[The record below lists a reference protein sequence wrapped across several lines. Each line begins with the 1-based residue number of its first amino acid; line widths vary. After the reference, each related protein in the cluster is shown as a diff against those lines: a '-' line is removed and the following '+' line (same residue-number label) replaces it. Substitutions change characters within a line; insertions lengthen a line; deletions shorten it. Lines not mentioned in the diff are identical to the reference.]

1 VTNHDEAVAVRP
13 LTLAWV
19 SRHLEVGER
28 IVRTEALHGGIS
40 AEMRRLTIGTRDG
53 GTRALVL
60 RTFVNVEHAE
70 DWLNREAGALSLLPG
85 TGVPAPGLVAV
96 DPTAAQCEYPSL
108 LMTHLA
114 GRTVLDDEGLET
126 RVPALARQLVA
137 IHALQPAKRPR
148 KYVTLTTADTV
159 VTPKG
164 ADAAA
169 WAAAIK
175 VIRKPA
181 PPYEGRF
188 LHRDFHPG
196 NVLFDVPPAR
206 PAGARITGVVDWA
219 ATSWGPTDLDVAHCS
234 TSLAL
239 LHGPAW
245 GLRFAEAY
253 EEAGGVLAAAASGR
267 AVLACTGRAGVLG
280 RSAAGVAAM
289 AGGREDRADD
299 TSGGGAAGCLCHRP
313 DGRAR
318 LSQGS
323 PGRDPGPTG
332 RETYAIDS
340 HTYSK
345 PGTYTFHYTVSYC
358 GADESFETSRTI
370 KLVIK

>member
-1 VTNHDEAVAVRP
+1 MTNHDEVATVRP

-28 IVRTEALHGGIS
+28 VVGVEALHGGIT

-53 GTRALVL
+53 VSRDMVL
-60 RTFVNVEHAE
+60 RSFIDVEHA
-70 DWLNREAGALSLLPG
+70 DDSLNREADALTMLTG
-85 TGVPAPGLVAV
+85 TGVPAPGLVAF
-96 DPTAAQCEYPSL
+96 DPTAAHCEYPSL

-114 GRTVLDDEGLET
+114 GRPVLDNEGLKA
-126 RVPALARQLVA
+126 RVPLLARQLVA
-137 IHALQPAKRPR
+137 IHALRPAVRPR

-169 WAAAIK
+169 WAAAID
-175 VIRKPA
+175 VIREHA

-196 NVLFDVPPAR
+196 NVLFDVPPQGL
-206 PAGARITGVVDWA
+206 AGPRITGVVDWA

-234 TSLAL
+234 TNLAL

-253 EEAGGVLAAAASGR
+253 EEAGGVLAAAASDRLYWRVRDGLAFSEEVQQVSQPWREAGRTDLTTR
-267 AVLACTGRAGVLG
+267 AVEERLDAYVTTLMDTLG
-280 RSAAGVAAM
+280 
-289 AGGREDRADD
+289 
-299 TSGGGAAGCLCHRP
+299 
-313 DGRAR
+313 
-318 LSQGS
+318 
-323 PGRDPGPTG
+323 
-332 RETYAIDS
+332 
-340 HTYSK
+340 
-345 PGTYTFHYTVSYC
+345 
-358 GADESFETSRTI
+358 
-370 KLVIK
+370 